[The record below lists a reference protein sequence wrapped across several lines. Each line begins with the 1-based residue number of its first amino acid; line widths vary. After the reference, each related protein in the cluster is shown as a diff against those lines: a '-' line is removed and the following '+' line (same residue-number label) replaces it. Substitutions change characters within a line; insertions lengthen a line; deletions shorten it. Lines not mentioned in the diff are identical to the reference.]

1 MTAEALAI
9 LKAAGAEGI
18 EHPGGT
24 LLAHLRRVSAL
35 LASWGARPALV
46 SAGLCHA
53 FYGTDGFPVA
63 LLDLGRR
70 AELVEAIGAEAEAL
84 VYLYASCD
92 RESSYRGLTDTRGT
106 FVDRFTGTPIHPGLE
121 VRRDFAELTAANEL
135 DIAAIS
141 PEVRLRHGADL
152 LDLFTRWQPLL
163 SEPAWAHCRSVLDQA
178 HH

>member
-9 LKAAGAEGI
+9 LQAAGAEGI

-24 LLAHLRRVSAL
+24 LMAHLQRVSAL
-35 LASWGARPALV
+35 LASWGARSALV

-70 AELVEAIGAEAEAL
+70 AELVEAIGVEAETL
-84 VYLYASCD
+84 VYFYASCD
-92 RESSYRGLTDTRGT
+92 RKSSYRGLTDDRGT
-106 FVDRFTGTPIHPGLE
+106 FVDRFTGTRMVPSLE
-121 VRRDFAELTAANEL
+121 ARQDFAELTAANEL

-141 PEVRLRHGADL
+141 PEVRTRYGADL
-152 LDLFTRWQPLL
+152 LELFTRWRPLL
-163 SEPAWAHCRSVLDQA
+163 SGSAWEHCRSVLGRA
-178 HH
+178 VH